1 MFYFMVIRLGI
12 SCCISH
18 SIISYLLYALVD
30 QITSVGEERANFS
43 AIVYL

>member
-1 MFYFMVIRLGI
+1 MLIRVGI
-12 SCCISH
+12 SCCITY
-18 SIISYLLYALVD
+18 SIVSYLLHALVN